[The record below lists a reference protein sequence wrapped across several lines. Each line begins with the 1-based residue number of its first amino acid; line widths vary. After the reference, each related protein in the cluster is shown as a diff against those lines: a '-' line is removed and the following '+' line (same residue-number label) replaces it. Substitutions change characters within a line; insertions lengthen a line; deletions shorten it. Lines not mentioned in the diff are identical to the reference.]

1 MVDRPYTDPVQ
12 HNLFTSANICQEGYV
27 VSRDK
32 SFLAVPP
39 PLTVSTFA
47 ENKTAAVPS
56 TALFAPQEP
65 RACGPSVKFS
75 DPSVRATILPQSLAR
90 LLAARKQTMSGLPA
104 NTGFIINLD
113 APSHRLTARWGN
125 PMNPRW
131 APTCSL
137 EQSRGKT
144 SFRVLVY
151 LCFALAVTGFLLAQR
166 DNEDYRTQR
175 EEMVGTQ
182 IATPRWSGSQAVRDS
197 RVLDSMRKTPRH
209 RFVPAELVAYAYDDR
224 PLPIGYGQ
232 TISQP
237 YIVAKMTELLELK
250 GEHRVLEIG
259 TGSGYQAAVL
269 SPLVAQVYSIEIIE
283 PLGTA
288 ARQRLDALGYKNIE
302 VRVGDGYF
310 GWPEKGPFDG
320 IVVTAAANHIPPP
333 LVEQLKPGGRM
344 VIPVGNP
351 FQTQMLM
358 LVTKGSKGP
367 HDLQVRNLM
376 AVAFVPLVGGPKAN

>member
-1 MVDRPYTDPVQ
+1 MLTVISFSRR
-12 HNLFTSANICQEGYV
+12 EE
-27 VSRDK
+27 VSRSK
-32 SFLAVPP
+32 NCF
-39 PLTVSTFA
+39 
-47 ENKTAAVPS
+47 
-56 TALFAPQEP
+56 
-65 RACGPSVKFS
+65 
-75 DPSVRATILPQSLAR
+75 R
-90 LLAARKQTMSGLPA
+90 LL
-104 NTGFIINLD
+104 I
-113 APSHRLTARWGN
+113 
-125 PMNPRW
+125 
-131 APTCSL
+131 
-137 EQSRGKT
+137 
-144 SFRVLVY
+144 Y
-151 LCFALAVTGFLLAQR
+151 LCFVLADAGFLLAQR
-166 DNEDYRTQR
+166 DNEKTTTNSAKRWSGRRSLT
-175 EEMVGTQ
+175 V
-182 IATPRWSGSQAVRDS
+182 RWSGSQAVQDS

-209 RFVPAELVAYAYDDR
+209 RFVPAALVAYAYDDR

-237 YIVAKMTELLELK
+237 YIVAKMTELLEPK
-250 GEHRVLEIG
+250 REHRVLEIG

-288 ARQRLDALGYKNIE
+288 ARRRLDTLGYNNIE

-320 IVVTAAANHIPPP
+320 IIVTAAANHIPPP

-351 FQTQMLM
+351 FQTQTLM

-376 AVAFVPLVGGPKAN
+376 PVAFVPLVGGPKAN

>member
-1 MVDRPYTDPVQ
+1 MNV
-12 HNLFTSANICQEGYV
+12 G
-27 VSRDK
+27 
-32 SFLAVPP
+32 
-39 PLTVSTFA
+39 
-47 ENKTAAVPS
+47 
-56 TALFAPQEP
+56 
-65 RACGPSVKFS
+65 
-75 DPSVRATILPQSLAR
+75 
-90 LLAARKQTMSGLPA
+90 
-104 NTGFIINLD
+104 

-125 PMNPRW
+125 SMNPRW
-131 APTCSL
+131 PPIYSSEESTGMTC
-137 EQSRGKT
+137 
-144 SFRVLVY
+144 FRVLVY
-151 LCFALAVTGFLLAQR
+151 LCFALAVARFLLAQT
-166 DNEDYRTQR
+166 DNEDYRKRR

-182 IATPRWSGSQAVRDS
+182 IATPRWTGSEAVRDS

-237 YIVAKMTELLELK
+237 YIVAKMTELLEPK
-250 GEHRVLEIG
+250 EEHRVLEIG

-269 SPLVAQVYSIEIIE
+269 SPLFAQVYTIEIIE

-288 ARQRLDALGYKNIE
+288 ARQRLAALGYKNVE

-310 GWPEKGPFDG
+310 GWPEKAPFDG
-320 IVVTAAANHIPPP
+320 IIVTAAANHIPPP

-351 FQTQMLM
+351 FQPQMLM

-367 HDLQVRNLM
+367 RDLQVRSLM
-376 AVAFVPLVGGPKAN
+376 PVAFVPLIGGPKSN